1 MGRTVKSTWES
12 QDFVENFKF
21 LIDNGATVAEA
32 ASRLGVSV
40 GTAQRRLQRLGVW
53 CPDRVF
59 RPLDERLKK
68 LKAQGRELVSVSDFD
83 CFGDTDAVCAFIH
96 SALANKRIE
105 KVSTKVNAGLSFG
118 NVGYRILI

>member
-21 LIDNGATVAEA
+21 LIDNGSTIAEA

-40 GTAQRRLQRLGVW
+40 DTAQRRLQRLGIW
-53 CPDRVF
+53 CPDRIV

-68 LKAQGRELVSVSDFD
+68 LKAQGRELISVADFD
-83 CFGDTDAVCAFIH
+83 CFGDSDAVFAFIN
-96 SALANKRIE
+96 SAVANKRIE
-105 KVSTKVNAGLSFG
+105 KVSTKVNAGLPHG